1 MVSSLL
7 LSPCVCFFRFCWVG
21 LLVELSSAGDL
32 KQTHSYILLYSVLGI
47 YFFRACWFLLYC
59 SLLVFVSSGFV
70 VLGFLCRVSLC
81 RGSETNPLLHFA
93 VFCSCLFIFK
103 GFLVSSLLLFSP
115 CFCFFRFYCV
125 GLLCIICSRSETNQF
140 FCCCS

>member
-1 MVSSLL
+1 VLVSSLL

-47 YFFRACWFLLYC
+47 YFCRACRFLLYC

-81 RGSETNPLLHFA
+81 RGSETDPLLHFA
-93 VFCSCLFIFK
+93 VFCSCLYFL
-103 GFLVSSLLLFSP
+103 GFFGFFSTSLLSLCLFP
-115 CFCFFRFYCV
+115 QI
-125 GLLCIICSRSETNQF
+125 LLCWAFVYHLQ
-140 FCCCS
+140 

>member
-47 YFFRACWFLLYC
+47 YFFRDCWFLLYC

-70 VLGFLCRVSLC
+70 VLGFLCRVAYAGDLKQTHSC
-81 RGSETNPLLHFA
+81 ILLYSVLA
-93 VFCSCLFIFK
+93 FIFW
-103 GFLVSSLLLFSP
+103 GFLVSSQLLFSP
-115 CFCFFRFYCV
+115 CVCFFRFYCV
-125 GLLCIICSRSETNQF
+125 GLLCITCSRSETNQF